1 MARPLRIEYPNAY
14 YHVTCRGNAR
24 ENIVTDAADR
34 FRFLDILARSAEI
47 YQVKILA
54 FVIMTNHFHLV
65 VVTPNANLHD
75 FMRHFNIS
83 FTSFFNRKYDRVGHL
98 FQGRY
103 KAFLIDADSYLL
115 EVSRYIHLNPVKTE
129 ERRQHSV
136 KENVLH
142 LRKFPWSSYP
152 VYSGKKKAPP
162 FLSTEEILGF
172 FGKAQDARNR
182 YGRFVEEGIG
192 TILPNPFAI
201 AKGHGIIGDKVFVAK
216 LKELLGST
224 PKSKREQPATR
235 HILRLDPDAILASIG
250 KYFAID
256 RELILQRGQR
266 SIARAFA
273 MELLYRYGKM
283 NQREIGELMSIDYSA
298 VSLARKRL
306 QVDLDKNRSL
316 RGVLN
321 GLIEDICKE

>member
-24 ENIVTDAADR
+24 ENIVTDSADR
-34 FRFLDILARSAEI
+34 LRFLDLLARSAEI
-47 YQVKILA
+47 YQARILA

-65 VVTPNANLHD
+65 VMTPKANLHD

-115 EVSRYIHLNPVKTE
+115 EVSRYIHLNPVKAE

-136 KENVLH
+136 KENVQY
-142 LRKFPWSSYP
+142 LRQFRWSSYP
-152 VYSGKKKAPP
+152 VYSGKKQAPA

-172 FGKAQDARNR
+172 FGMAQDAHRR

-192 TILPNPFAI
+192 TILMNPLAK

-216 LKELLGST
+216 LKELLDSISR
-224 PKSKREQPATR
+224 SKREQPAAR
-235 HILRLDPDAILASIG
+235 HIIKLDPDTILAAIG

-256 RELILQRGQR
+256 RELILQRGRR
-266 SIARAFA
+266 SNARSFA

-306 QVDLDKNRSL
+306 RVDLDKDSEL
-316 RGVLN
+316 RGSWN
-321 GLIEDICKE
+321 RLIEVICKE